1 MILQIDPHHP
11 LILKPINLPNGNN
24 PLIYPYQLNSVG
36 PGINPDSK
44 IIGAVPVITGGST
57 LYVYGAHVWAAW
69 KSRGTGAWYL
79 PKGAPAPLTDRTC
92 PSCGAKWPLSA
103 KFCATCGEDLLVPA
117 AALAGA

>member
-44 IIGAVPVITGGST
+44 IIGAVPVIIDRFNNMSGKTAIDRLPIDLDKTGTFFANQAVKDRPVDEGPVST
-57 LYVYGAHVWAAW
+57 VIDG
-69 KSRGTGAWYL
+69 
-79 PKGAPAPLTDRTC
+79 PDNF
-92 PSCGAKWPLSA
+92 SA
-103 KFCATCGEDLLVPA
+103 GDPGRNPHRDCRSDT
-117 AALAGA
+117 